1 MKTRCALSTLV
12 FAALLALAAC
22 DLPVKPT
29 PADIVQ
35 RPTDILDP
43 VVLYKQ
49 NCAGCHGAD
58 GKLGPAPPIGDPVYL
73 AIVDDDTLRNTI
85 SKGRP
90 GTAMSAF
97 AQSEGGMLTSKQVD
111 AIVQGMR
118 QRWAQP
124 NVLQGGTVPP
134 YAAKAPGN
142 SQHGAAAF
150 TTFCASCHGADG
162 KGTAKVGSIVNPFY
176 LSLITD
182 QGLRTLVIVG
192 RPDFNAPDWRNNV
205 PGHPMTDQEITDV
218 VAWLAAQR
226 PASAAT
232 ATPAAQNQGGT
243 ASEVPQKLKPT
254 SYRAPNGMAET
265 RSEGISDRGFVPPAE
280 AGSGIFKRRLN
291 AGLKA
296 SSTPGGQP

>member
-1 MKTRCALSTLV
+1 MNFRCALPT
-12 FAALLALAAC
+12 FAFTALLALAGC
-22 DLPVKPT
+22 NLPGKPT
-29 PADIVQ
+29 PGDIVQ

-73 AIVDDDTLRNTI
+73 AIVDEDTLRNTI

-111 AIVQGMR
+111 ALVQGMR
-118 QRWAQP
+118 QRWGQP
-124 NVLQGGTVPP
+124 NVLQGGTAPT
-134 YAAKAPGN
+134 YAAKVRGN

-150 TTFCASCHGADG
+150 TTFCAACHGSDG
-162 KGTAKVGSIVNPFY
+162 KGTAKVGSIVNPSY

-182 QGLRTLVIVG
+182 QGLRTIVIVG

-226 PASAAT
+226 PAGAAT
-232 ATPAAQNQGGT
+232 ASST
-243 ASEVPQKLKPT
+243 AMTNS
-254 SYRAPNGMAET
+254 
-265 RSEGISDRGFVPPAE
+265 
-280 AGSGIFKRRLN
+280 
-291 AGLKA
+291 
-296 SSTPGGQP
+296 SSTPTTSSPGGQQ

>member
-1 MKTRCALSTLV
+1 MKTRCALSTLA
-12 FAALLALAAC
+12 FAALLALTAC
-22 DLPVKPT
+22 DLPGKPT

-97 AQSEGGMLTSKQVD
+97 AQSEGRMLTSKQVD

-118 QRWAQP
+118 QRWGKS
-124 NVLQGGTVPP
+124 NVLQSGIAPP

-142 SQHGAAAF
+142 SQRGAAAF
-150 TTFCASCHGADG
+150 ATFCASCHGAAG
-162 KGTAKVGSIVNPFY
+162 KGTATVGSIVNPYY

-182 QGLRTLVIVG
+182 QGLRTIVIVG

-232 ATPAAQNQGGT
+232 A
-243 ASEVPQKLKPT
+243 SST
-254 SYRAPNGMAET
+254 SMTN
-265 RSEGISDRGFVPPAE
+265 S
-280 AGSGIFKRRLN
+280 
-291 AGLKA
+291 
-296 SSTPGGQP
+296 SSTPTTSSPGGPQ